1 MWPARA
7 SEPADGALL
16 LRLCLKTPLR
26 APLWPA
32 GLNCASLTTANA
44 EQAYQLLLSCGAELA
59 PCGEWQAC
67 FTRDPD
73 YELTL
78 CLLAYDEHG
87 LVGVV
92 HGWAS
97 AFIKDL
103 AVAPRARRRG
113 IATHLLAQ
121 LACCYQQRGEG
132 WVDLK
137 VRKDNLPARQL
148 YARVGFYGVTG
159 YTL

>member
-1 MWPARA
+1 MWPTRA
-7 SEPADGALL
+7 GEPADGALL
-16 LRLCLKTPLR
+16 LRRSLKTPLR

-32 GLNCASLTTANA
+32 HWSWASLTAANA

-59 PCGEWQAC
+59 PCGEWQAS
-67 FTRDPD
+67 FARDPD
-73 YELTL
+73 YDPTL
-78 CLLAYDEHG
+78 CLLAYDEQG
-87 LVGVV
+87 LVGVA
-92 HGWAS
+92 HGWTS

-113 IATHLLAQ
+113 IATRLLAQ

-137 VRKDNLPARQL
+137 VRQGNHPARQL
-148 YARVGFYGVTG
+148 YARSGFRVVTG

>member
-1 MWPARA
+1 MWPASA

-16 LRLCLKTPLR
+16 LRRCLKEPLR
-26 APLWPA
+26 RPLWPA
-32 GLNCASLTTANA
+32 HSGWASLTAGNA
-44 EQAYQLLLSCGAELA
+44 EQAYRLLLGCGAELA
-59 PCGEWQAC
+59 PCEEWFAR

-73 YELTL
+73 YDPTL
-78 CLLAYDEHG
+78 CLVAYDEHG
-87 LVGVV
+87 LVGVA
-92 HGWAS
+92 HGWTS

-113 IATHLLAQ
+113 IATRLLAQ

-137 VRKDNLPARQL
+137 VRQSNHPARQL
-148 YARVGFYGVTG
+148 YARSGFRVVTG

>member
-7 SEPADGALL
+7 AEPADGALL
-16 LRLCLKTPLR
+16 LRRCLRSPLH
-26 APLWPA
+26 APVWPV
-32 GLNCASLTTANA
+32 NVRWASLTPENA
-44 EQAYQLLLSCGAELA
+44 AQAYQLLLGCGAELA
-59 PCGEWQAC
+59 PCGQWQAS
-67 FTRDPD
+67 FASDPEYD
-73 YELTL
+73 PAL

-92 HGWAS
+92 QGWTS
-97 AFIKDL
+97 AFIRDL
-103 AVAPRARRRG
+103 AVAPHARRRG
-113 IATHLLAQ
+113 IATRLLAQ

-137 VRKDNLPARQL
+137 LREDNHPARQL
-148 YARVGFYGVTG
+148 YARAGFLAVTG

>member
-1 MWPARA
+1 MWPNRA
-7 SEPADGALL
+7 SEPAAGALL
-16 LRLCLKTPLR
+16 LRRCLKHKGPQ
-26 APLWPA
+26 PVWPA
-32 GLNCASLTTANA
+32 HLRWASLTTENA
-44 EQAYQLLLSCGAELA
+44 EEAYQLLLACGAELA
-59 PCGEWQAC
+59 PGEEWHAC

-73 YELTL
+73 YDPAL
-78 CLLAYDEHG
+78 CLLAYDQHG
-87 LVGVV
+87 LVGVA

-113 IATHLLAQ
+113 IAVRLLAQ
-121 LACCYQQRGEG
+121 LACSYQQRGEG

-137 VRKDNLPARQL
+137 VREDNHPARQL
-148 YARVGFYGVTG
+148 YARVGFRVVTG

>member
-1 MWPARA
+1 MWLARA

-16 LRLCLKTPLR
+16 LRRCLK
-26 APLWPA
+26 APLPAPAWPA
-32 GLNCASLTTANA
+32 HLNWASLAPENA
-44 EQAYQLLLSCGAELA
+44 GAVYLLLRECGAELA
-59 PCGEWQAC
+59 PWGEWHAS
-67 FTRDPD
+67 FARDPD
-73 YELTL
+73 YDPAL
-78 CLLAYDEHG
+78 CLLAYDQHG
-87 LVGVV
+87 LIGVA

-113 IATHLLAQ
+113 VATRLLAQ
-121 LACCYQQRGEG
+121 LAHRYQQRGEG

-137 VRKDNLPARQL
+137 VREANHAARQL
-148 YARVGFYGVTG
+148 YARAGFHAVTG